1 MGATITFRPHSD
13 APLLCILAVLA
24 PVLAVLTPLQIW
36 IPAICV
42 AGAILLRRLVARESW
57 QLACPRAALVMLL
70 IVGWGA
76 ATSFWSIFPER
87 SLEISLRL
95 VLVAAALVVLL
106 DAAMKLDPAGQARVG
121 RWLILGGCAML
132 VLTLGRFL
140 VIKITTEWVWQQT
153 LLGNELAGLNRTA
166 SIIAIF
172 AWPVTMAIWQH
183 NGRRLAIVFVLLSAL
198 TISLLSPFTPQL
210 ALLLGALVFVIS
222 LFTPFAGRA
231 IVIAGFVLFLVLL
244 ALLDSFT
251 PWANALLLAHIDT
264 PNSEIHRFV
273 IWDFAISH
281 IFERP
286 VFGWGLDASRA
297 IPGGGQSVFLFA
309 NPDGTP
315 ATGAALPLHPH
326 NMVLQIWL
334 ELGFIGFTLASALVA
349 GILRYATKI
358 ARNPGA
364 GAVILA
370 TLVSGF
376 VIAQL
381 GFGVWQGWWLGTLGI
396 AAVLALSMTRPA
408 QT

>member
-1 MGATITFRPHSD
+1 MGGTITFRPRSD

-24 PVLAVLTPLQIW
+24 PALAVLAPLQIW

-42 AGAILLRRLVARESW
+42 AGAILLRRLIARESW
-57 QLACPRAALVMLL
+57 ELACPRAALVMLL
-70 IVGWGA
+70 IVGWGS
-76 ATSFWSIFPER
+76 ATSFWSIIPER
-87 SLEISLRL
+87 SFEISLRL
-95 VLVAAALVVLL
+95 VLVAAALIVLL
-106 DAAMKLDPAGQARVG
+106 DAGMKLDPASQARVG
-121 RWLILGGCAML
+121 RWLIFGGCAML
-132 VLTLGRFL
+132 VLTLARFL

-172 AWPVTMAIWQH
+172 AWPIAMAIRQH
-183 NGRRLAIVFVLLSAL
+183 HGRRLAIVFVLLCAL

-210 ALLLGALVFVIS
+210 ALLLGAFVFAVCLVS
-222 LFTPFAGRA
+222 PFAGRA
-231 IVIAGFVLFLVLL
+231 IMIAGFVLFLALL
-244 ALLDSFT
+244 AFLESFT
-251 PWANALLLAHIDT
+251 PWANSLLLAHIDT

-273 IWDFAISH
+273 IWDFAIRH

-286 VFGWGLDASRA
+286 IFGWGLDASRA
-297 IPGGGQSVFLFA
+297 IPGGGQNVFLFA

-334 ELGFIGFTLASALVA
+334 ELGLIGFVLATALFA
-349 GILRYATKI
+349 GILRHAAKI
-358 ARNPGA
+358 ASNPGA
-364 GAVILA
+364 PAVTLA

-381 GFGVWQGWWLGTLGI
+381 GFGVWQGWWLATLGI
-396 AAVLALSMTRPA
+396 AAVFTATMTRPA
-408 QT
+408 ET